1 MFFRKKKETAPP
13 PPEIQLSVPEIE
25 PLDSGGPRKKI
36 LVIDDD
42 PIIVK
47 TLTMTLT
54 ANGYK
59 VVSAADA
66 SAGLSIM
73 RQEKPDL
80 MLVDITFPPD
90 VSGGGI
96 GQWDGFQVT
105 RWLQQT
111 TNKRTPT
118 IIISG
123 SNKPEYTQKALE
135 AGADGFLP
143 KPIDKQLLLETIAK
157 ALATNRGEKTDA
169 PS

>member
-1 MFFRKKKETAPP
+1 MFFRKKKPEGAS
-13 PPEIQLSVPEIE
+13 PPEIKLTVPEIE
-25 PLDSGGPRKKI
+25 PLDGGVPRKKI

-42 PIIVK
+42 AVIVK
-47 TLTMTLT
+47 TLTLTLT

-59 VVSAADA
+59 VIPAMDA
-66 SAGLSIM
+66 SAGLSLM

-80 MLVDITFPPD
+80 MLVDVTFPPD

-111 TNKRTPT
+111 TNKKIPT

-123 SNKPEYTQKALE
+123 TNKPEYIQKALD
-135 AGADGFLP
+135 AGANGFLP

-157 ALATNRGEKTDA
+157 AIKEQAAADTTT